1 MRFLTF
7 LLAMLAV
14 PSLAQAQTVTIT
26 SPNTVNPSGQPKA
39 VADVFVRNADGTI
52 ATISGGGGTSNA
64 LPQGSTTAGQAGPLV
79 QCATVTGDQA
89 YVVGTTNP
97 LNCIANGR
105 LKVGLSSAGNV
116 EPAAQLATTLTA
128 DLVACK
134 YRAPSTW
141 SVGFTAGVNCDAS
154 GNLLTA
160 NAASSVAAV
169 GATNLATSAAAGALV
184 VKASAGNLYGLNV
197 TSGATAGYI
206 MVFNAIA
213 APADGTVTP
222 AKCIPLA
229 ANAGIDLN
237 YRATPTYFGTGITVV
252 FSSTGCFTKTSS
264 ATAFISGDAK

>member
-7 LLAMLAV
+7 LLAVLAV

-26 SPNTVNPSGQPKA
+26 SPNTVNPIGQPKP
-39 VADVFVRNADGTI
+39 VVDVFVRNSDGTI
-52 ATISGGGGTSNA
+52 ATVGGSGGGA
-64 LPQGSTTAGQAGPLV
+64 AVAQGSTTTGQSGTLS
-79 QCATVTGDQA
+79 QCAVVSGDQA
-89 YVVGTTNP
+89 YTVGTTQPCN
-97 LNCIANGR
+97 LTGTGR

-128 DLVACK
+128 DLIACK

-169 GATNLATSAAAGALV
+169 GATNLATSAAASALV
-184 VKASAGNLYGLNV
+184 IKASAGNLYGLNV
-197 TSGATAGYI
+197 TSGTAAGYI
-206 MVFNAIA
+206 MVFNATA

-252 FSSTGCFTKTSS
+252 FSSTGCFTKTAS